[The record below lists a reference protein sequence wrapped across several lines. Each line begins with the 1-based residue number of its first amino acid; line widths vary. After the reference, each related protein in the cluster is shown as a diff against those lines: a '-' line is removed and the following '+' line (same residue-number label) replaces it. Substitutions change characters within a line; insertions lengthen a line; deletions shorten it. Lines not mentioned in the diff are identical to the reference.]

1 MGFIK
6 AFSIYTFSGI
16 LNRGISFLL
25 LPFFTHHLSQADY
38 GVITIFSNSMFFI
51 IPFMS
56 MGVGETLTVE
66 YPTLSKEEL
75 RKFISTSLVFPASV
89 FLISSLMI
97 LIFNGIFTQLT
108 GLSTYLLFMVC
119 VLSVFNFLTE
129 YLFVLFRNENKPLS
143 FAMLSI
149 GKTVI
154 ELSLAIYLISVMKQ
168 GYMGRVNSILVSSA
182 AGFIV
187 VLIYVY
193 RNKLFVPGISKAWL
207 NVILKRGLPAVP
219 FFLMLFVLNNTDN
232 YFINYYHGK
241 NNLGPYGLACQV
253 AMIINLIATSFVTPF
268 FPFLYK
274 NLLEKKYERILKVMI
289 IYIGIMI
296 LSVAFLSFVAPYFF
310 KVFIAEKFNGS
321 LNYILL
327 LSLGQ
332 MWWAFFVLF
341 LGYLYFKKENQK
353 LYYISICTICFTL
366 VTDYLIIK
374 ESTTI
379 NWAWANMLSFLFCL
393 LSIMFIYRERIVG
406 VYRFIKLN
414 RKSIAKST

>member
-6 AFSIYTFSGI
+6 TFSIYIFSGI

-56 MGVGETLTVE
+56 MGIGETLTVE

-149 GKTVI
+149 GKTVV
-154 ELSLAIYLISVMKQ
+154 ELSLAIYLISVIKQ

-193 RNKLFVPGISKAWL
+193 KNKLFVPGISKAWL
-207 NVILKRGLPAVP
+207 NIILKRGLPVVP

-232 YFINYYHGK
+232 YFINYFHGK
-241 NNLGPYGLACQV
+241 NNLGPYGLACQI
-253 AMIINLIATSFVTPF
+253 AMIINLLATSFVTPF
-268 FPFLYK
+268 YPFFYQ
-274 NLLEKKYERILKVMI
+274 NLLKKEYVKIGKIILL
-289 IYIGIMI
+289 YIFIMM
-296 LSVAFLSFVAPYFF
+296 LAVLFLAFCSPFFF
-310 KVFIAEKFNGS
+310 KIFISSSFTES
-321 LNYILL
+321 LKYIFL
-327 LSLGQ
+327 LSIGQ
-332 MWWAFFVLF
+332 LCWGIFILF

-353 LYYISICTICFTL
+353 LYYISAVTICFTL
-366 VTDYLIIK
+366 TADYLIIK
-374 ESTTI
+374 ESDSI

-393 LSIMFIYRERIVG
+393 LSIMFIYRNRIAG
-406 VYRFIKLN
+406 VYKFIKLN
-414 RKSIAKST
+414 RKSIVKST